1 YQRAI
6 DFYQQSLILTRERED
21 AWGESDSLIG
31 LGKIFLNLGEYE
43 RAIDYYQASL
53 AVAQKIGYRRGESDS
68 LIGLGNVYIQLR
80 EYEKA
85 IDFHQQSLNI
95 ARAIGN
101 YQQEVNSLIKQ
112 GNAYLSLGEYAQA
125 FALLQESLKLARSI
139 DYPQGESN
147 ALMALGNI
155 YFSLGNYKAAIE
167 HYQPS
172 LSLARIVGSRQQEGA
187 ALGSLANAYNKLRD
201 YQQAVSFYNQSLAIA
216 QEIQDR
222 TAESNT
228 LTGLGNAYWSLGEYE
243 KAIEYHTSSLNL
255 AYLIGSRRAEGISLG
270 NLGLAY
276 WSLGDYNQAI
286 EYHQRHLQ
294 IAQEIGDRQGKIAS
308 SNNLGLALRDSGKLA
323 EAETILRRV
332 IEDHE
337 QIRGLLDQDSWK
349 ITLLEEQIRTYRLL
363 QQVLVTQEKPF
374 EALEIA
380 ERGRTRA
387 LIELLLKSLSP
398 DQQESAIAD
407 YPKLAEIKQIAVQQK
422 ATLVEYSLVSESL
435 LYIWVIRPKDKKIEF
450 RSVDIPQNT
459 PISELVTASRRFIS
473 ARSSNENNPTSD
485 TTTEPSHRLQQLHQL
500 LIEPI
505 ADLLPNKTNER
516 VLFIPHKELFLV
528 PFAALQDANYNYL
541 IEKHTI
547 LTAPSIQSLALT
559 RQHRQRVQ
567 NLEGEA
573 LVAGNPTMPE
583 LVLGP
588 NLSRLDSLQGAERE
602 AEQVAAIL
610 NTKALIGSQATE
622 TAIVQR
628 MQNAKIIHLATH
640 GLLDDI
646 NGVGS
651 PGAIVLAASAQD
663 DGFLTSSEIMEQYG
677 LPNTTPLQAEL
688 VVLSACDTGR
698 GEIKGEGVIG
708 LSRSLIAAGVPSLV
722 VSLWKVPD
730 HATQEL
736 MVEFY
741 TNLYEGKLD
750 KAQAL
755 RQAMLTMLDEGEN
768 PDPQDW
774 AAFTVIGEAE

>member
-1 YQRAI
+1 MKRKNIVSVVLVTLLTNSSIILPPCLPKLFPQTSTLAQTVDIGKAKAERLLKEGRVYYQNNQLLEAI
-6 DFYQQSLILTRERED
+6 ESWSEALSLYRQI
-21 AWGESDSLIG
+21 GDSA
-31 LGKIFLNLGEYE
+31 GKIKATL
-43 RAIDYYQASL
+43 S
-53 AVAQKIGYRRGESDS
+53 
-68 LIGLGNVYIQLR
+68 LGNV
-80 EYEKA
+80 
-85 IDFHQQSLNI
+85 
-95 ARAIGN
+95 
-101 YQQEVNSLIKQ
+101 
-112 GNAYLSLGEYAQA
+112 YLSLGEYAQA

-155 YFSLGNYKAAIE
+155 YFSLGDYEAAIE
-167 HYQPS
+167 HYQQS
-172 LSLARIVGSRQQEGA
+172 LSLARIVGNRQQEGA

-222 TAESNT
+222 TADNNT

-243 KAIEYHTSSLNL
+243 KAIEFHEQSLIL
-255 AYLIGSRRAEGISLG
+255 AREIGNRSAEGISLG

-294 IAQEIGDRQGKIAS
+294 IAQETGDRQGEIAS

-349 ITLLEEQIRTYRLL
+349 ITLLEEQVRTYRLL

-374 EALEIA
+374 AALEIA

-398 DQQESAIAD
+398 AQQESAIAD

-473 ARSSNENNPTSD
+473 ARSSNENNPTSE

-505 ADLLPNKTNER
+505 AELLPNKTNER
-516 VLFIPHKELFLV
+516 VVFIPHHELFLV
-528 PFAALQDANYNYL
+528 PFAALQDTNYNYL

-567 NLEGEA
+567 NLSGEA

-583 LVLGP
+583 LVLG
-588 NLSRLDSLQGAERE
+588 LKRSRLDSLQGAERE

-610 NTKALIGSQATE
+610 KTKALIGEQATE

-640 GLLDDI
+640 GLLDDL

-651 PGAIVLAASAQD
+651 PGAIVLASSAQD

-677 LPNTTPLQAEL
+677 LPDTTPLQAEL

-698 GEIKGEGVIG
+698 GEIRGEGVIG

-730 HATQEL
+730 DATQEL
-736 MVEFY
+736 MFEFY
-741 TNLYEGKLD
+741 TNLYERKLD

-755 RQAMLTMLDEGEN
+755 RQAMLTMLDGGEN
-768 PDPQDW
+768 PDPVDW